1 MASLAR
7 LHNIET
13 QTHLQPLQPW
23 EYDLENVHSLLDE
36 FIQRAS
42 KCPSSPSS
50 SSSPTSVSGIDS
62 SFNYANGGSEERAI
76 WKVEK
81 LKHG

>member
-23 EYDLENVHSLLDE
+23 EYDLETVHNLLDE

-42 KCPSSPSS
+42 KCPPPP
-50 SSSPTSVSGIDS
+50 SSSPTSVPLQPWEYDS
-62 SFNYANGGSEERAI
+62 KIVY
-76 WKVEK
+76 VVP
-81 LKHG
+81 